1 MNVGD
6 LVKATRHDTISR
18 TYPKGLGIV
27 ISDLG
32 SLTCG
37 PNDIVYVMW
46 PDTGAQRPMKI
57 MFLELISAAR

>member
-6 LVKATRHDTISR
+6 LVKTTNHKHARD
-18 TYPKGLGIV
+18 YPKGLGI
-27 ISDLG
+27 ITSDLG

-46 PDTGAQRPMKI
+46 TDTGEEYPVKI
-57 MFLELISAAR
+57 MFLELISESR